1 MTTPV
6 AQHIIPPN
14 SFPDSG
20 PDCFMTTAPP
30 YILQMP
36 KSSPQNPRN
45 VNNGRNQNLFL
56 AVICIGILLVGG
68 DRGVVWDGVLDGDWD
83 SISKAQ
89 SVVDDEGGAEF

>member
-1 MTTPV
+1 
-6 AQHIIPPN
+6 
-14 SFPDSG
+14 
-20 PDCFMTTAPP
+20 MTTAPP